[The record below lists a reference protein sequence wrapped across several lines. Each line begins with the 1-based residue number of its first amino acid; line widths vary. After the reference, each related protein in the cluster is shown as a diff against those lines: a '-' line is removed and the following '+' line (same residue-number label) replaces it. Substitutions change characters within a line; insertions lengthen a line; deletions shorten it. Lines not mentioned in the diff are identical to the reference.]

1 MKKLIFLE
9 GLSKQNDRAV
19 FRLDEKL
26 IVVMLGGNTVYEQLI
41 QDLKFDYLW
50 MLASSELPV
59 LEHEMFAELERIS
72 ATQIFVV

>member
-1 MKKLIFLE
+1 MKKLVFLE
-9 GLSKQNDRAV
+9 GLSRQNERAV

-26 IVVMLGGNTVYEQLI
+26 IVVMLGGNTVHEQLI

-50 MLASSELPV
+50 MLASTELPV

-72 ATQIFVV
+72 ATEIFVM

>member
-1 MKKLIFLE
+1 MKKLVFLE
-9 GLSKQNDRAV
+9 GLSKQNERAV

-26 IVVMLGGNTVYEQLI
+26 IVVMLGGHTIHEQLI

-50 MLASSELPV
+50 MLASAEIPV

-72 ATQIFVV
+72 ATEIFVL